1 MIDEILQFHD
11 KGDDILEELC
21 ELLGVDALIIDF
33 EHYDNTSIEINH
45 DSPQEIFDFLTNQ
58 IRQETDVIRK
68 KCLAFILAKIIEKT
82 HLIPSITID
91 FLEDDSES
99 PYVLF
104 RLANIFYQVSDF
116 QPRCIEIFRQIIINK
131 ENHMDMRFEATEN
144 LNHLA
149 RIGDCPTLIPILL
162 EILALDEYHFEDSYF
177 AGHDF
182 GATIF
187 PDDDCGFDPNYSEYW
202 IIDISR

>member
-116 QPRCIEIFRQIIINK
+116 Q
-131 ENHMDMRFEATEN
+131 M
-144 LNHLA
+144 
-149 RIGDCPTLIPILL
+149 
-162 EILALDEYHFEDSYF
+162 S
-177 AGHDF
+177 
-182 GATIF
+182 
-187 PDDDCGFDPNYSEYW
+187 
-202 IIDISR
+202 